1 MASLNKFVDSLS
13 NVFSLF
19 SNSRSGIGTLQDSAK
34 TISVNTRTKRL
45 LTSEILALY
54 RNGITQKLVD
64 TIPETALNA
73 EISIKSKSNTNFDST
88 KILEKLESFE
98 IKDIFCQATI
108 SARLFKEAYLVLDI
122 DDGLELSEPA
132 DTSKAKGLNAIF
144 LFEYGDITPH
154 FTNRRIDYY
163 TLRTNN
169 AQDLEG
175 VNVHPSRVVRFA
187 GKELT
192 PLLQELNGNL
202 GFSHIESFVESLS
215 GLSNSVNV
223 SANIIS
229 RFITFVFEMKGLKEM
244 LIDTSSEDALRQRM
258 QIHSQSVGSTGGFVI
273 DGDTEKLSFLNANLQ
288 GIPETIS
295 KQERLFT
302 AASELP
308 HDILWNE
315 GSNSTSSDVEVLNLH
330 RLVNRFLNRQWLKPL
345 NYIVSFLGKEFTK
358 DELVCRL
365 VLPEPVLSLKERL
378 EAQKKLAEIDEIY
391 MKYAVVTPEEIYQ
404 RRFGDSGILNTLFN
418 DSTCKPV
425 YVPTP
430 INEEKTRVITDAA
443 VVTSIPQVTIA
454 DLENMVSRLK
464 EESPLL
470 EAFVLADE
478 FNPDNDVE

>member
-34 TISVNTRTKRL
+34 TVNVNIRSRRL

-54 RNGITQKLVD
+54 RNGLTQKLVD

-73 EISIKSKSNTNFDST
+73 EISINSKSNSDFDST
-88 KILEKLESFE
+88 RILEKIAALE

-122 DDGLELSEPA
+122 EDGLELSEPTDIA
-132 DTSKAKGLNAIF
+132 KCKGLNSIF

-154 FTNRRIDYY
+154 FTNRKVDYY

-169 AQDLEG
+169 IQDLEG
-175 VNVHPSRVVRFA
+175 VNVHPSRVVRFT

-192 PLLQELNGNL
+192 PLLQELNGNT
-202 GFSHIESFVESLS
+202 GFSYIESFVEPLS
-215 GLSNSVNV
+215 GLSNSINV

-258 QIHSQSVGSTGGFVI
+258 QIHGQSVGSTGGFVI

-302 AASELP
+302 ATSELP

-315 GSNSTSSDVEVLNLH
+315 GSNSTSSDVEVINLH

-358 DELVCRL
+358 DALVCRL

-391 MKYAVVTPEEIYQ
+391 MKYAVVNPEEIYQ

-418 DSTCKPV
+418 DSACKPV
-425 YVPTP
+425 YISPVNSKGEPR
-430 INEEKTRVITDAA
+430 IITDTA
-443 VVTSIPQVTIA
+443 VISSIPQVTIA
-454 DLENMVSRLK
+454 DLENMVARLK

-470 EAFVLADE
+470 EGFVLADE
-478 FNPDNDVE
+478 FNPETDEE